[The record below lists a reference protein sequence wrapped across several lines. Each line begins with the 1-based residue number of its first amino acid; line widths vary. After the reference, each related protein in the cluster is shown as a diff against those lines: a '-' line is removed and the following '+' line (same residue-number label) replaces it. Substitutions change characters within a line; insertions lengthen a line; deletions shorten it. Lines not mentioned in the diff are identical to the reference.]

1 MIYFLYFKFQSEN
14 GAVKFVDYMQTRSRI
29 TFETRRRICTQNAK
43 ASKVIVWSEP
53 PIPNFSLFFF
63 SISRKF
69 QQNFCTIYFHAIF
82 CACNFREITKTIYFS
97 YFLQAPIEKRPKY
110 FINKWTAEY
119 AKLFFF
125 IKKDHLQE
133 QVYLLGHIVM
143 LSPQW
148 VTKRTSRA
156 LTLMDSVSLEAIT
169 VKFVLVLTQIVN
181 KFSSRVSCF
190 NRLDKWKNWNV
201 SWRPEV

>member
-1 MIYFLYFKFQSEN
+1 MIYFLYFKFQSEK

-63 SISRKF
+63 QFHGNFNKIFVRFISMQFFVRAISEKSQKQYISPIF
-69 QQNFCTIYFHAIF
+69 YRHQSKKDQNT
-82 CACNFREITKTIYFS
+82 S
-97 YFLQAPIEKRPKY
+97 L
-110 FINKWTAEY
+110 INE
-119 AKLFFF
+119 LLNMPNFFF
-125 IKKDHLQE
+125 HQKDHLQE

>member
-1 MIYFLYFKFQSEN
+1 MIYFLYFKFQSEK

-119 AKLFFF
+119 AKLFFSSKRSSTRASLF
-125 IKKDHLQE
+125 VGAYCHVEPPMSHKKNFQSFDTDGFGITW
-133 QVYLLGHIVM
+133 GHY
-143 LSPQW
+143 
-148 VTKRTSRA
+148 
-156 LTLMDSVSLEAIT
+156 
-169 VKFVLVLTQIVN
+169 
-181 KFSSRVSCF
+181 C
-190 NRLDKWKNWNV
+190 
-201 SWRPEV
+201 